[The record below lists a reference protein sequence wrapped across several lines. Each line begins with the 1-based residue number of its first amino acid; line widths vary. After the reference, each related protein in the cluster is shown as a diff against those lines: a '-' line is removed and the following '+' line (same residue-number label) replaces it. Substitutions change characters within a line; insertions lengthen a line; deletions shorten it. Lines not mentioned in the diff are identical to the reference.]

1 MLFCRCCGKEVHETA
16 LSCPHCGG
24 VQNSTAISVAQL
36 PDGVLWVPIT
46 SMVLG
51 IICVLAFF
59 DDSQWDKDTV
69 FGLGSLSVAGFIFGV
84 ISLNKQKT
92 GRGMAIV
99 GVVLSSISMLALIGM
114 LSE

>member
-1 MLFCRCCGKEVHETA
+1 MLFCRCCGKEIHETA

-24 VQNSTAISVAQL
+24 VQNSTVISVAQL
-36 PDGVLWVPIT
+36 PDGAFWVPIT

-51 IICVLAFF
+51 IICALALF
-59 DDSQWDKDTV
+59 DDSQWDRDTIL
-69 FGLGSLSVAGFIFGV
+69 GLSISSVTGFIFGV

-92 GRGMAIV
+92 GKGMAIT
-99 GVVLSSISMLALIGM
+99 GVILSSISLLALAGM

>member
-1 MLFCRCCGKEVHETA
+1 MLFCRCCGKEIHETA

-24 VQNSTAISVAQL
+24 VQNSTVISVAQQ

-46 SMVLG
+46 SMVIG
-51 IICVLAFF
+51 IVCTFAFF
-59 DDSQWDKDTV
+59 DDSQWDKDTI
-69 FGLGSLSVAGFIFGV
+69 FGLGSLLVVGFIFGV

-92 GRGMAIV
+92 GRGMAIA
-99 GVVLSSISMLALIGM
+99 GVVLSSILLLALIGM